1 MRIGMT
7 LDRLRPLMGRR
18 GVFLSGIV
26 VAGLSSPMVAQ
37 ACSVCGGNAIGTDP
51 GPGFN
56 SSILFLLSMPYAVV
70 GVIAGWL
77 VYRYWRVSG
86 HRRKGSLGPYAGV
99 MERKKS

>member
-1 MRIGMT
+1 MLAIVGAAM
-7 LDRLRPLMGRR
+7 
-18 GVFLSGIV
+18 LSPV
-26 VAGLSSPMVAQ
+26 TAL

-51 GPGFN
+51 GAGFN

-77 VYRYWRVSG
+77 MYRYRRGSG

-99 MERKKS
+99 MEKKKG